1 MASPFYVY
9 RICLVATLG
18 GVLFGYDT
26 AVISGVVDALKA
38 HFHLEAIPLG
48 SVIGSALIGCIIGV
62 LVAGKLTDWAGRRAV
77 LMLSAVLFL
86 VSALA
91 CTITNTRSEEHTSEL

>member
-1 MASPFYVY
+1 MLRRAATRCMPRRSTFRVRTAHGAGLILRAKAALFSFMASPFYVY

-38 HFHLEAIPLG
+38 HFHLGAIPLG

-62 LVAGKLTDWAGRRAV
+62 LIAGK
-77 LMLSAVLFL
+77 
-86 VSALA
+86 
-91 CTITNTRSEEHTSEL
+91 